1 MRENPEPNCE
11 TRTRG
16 NIEEG
21 DGTLIPNQVA
31 LDGGIALTIAHSL
44 KFGIGVAR
52 FLPRIT
58 NRTNR

>member
-1 MRENPEPNCE
+1 MRENPDPDCK

-31 LDGGIALTIAHSL
+31 LDGGTALTIAH
-44 KFGIGVAR
+44 AR
-52 FLPRIT
+52 QMVGKSC
-58 NRTNR
+58 